1 MSTDTL
7 FMETGASKSEGLS
20 IDLNSENVD
29 LQTYQRFFELSH
41 DLMCVAGVDGY
52 FKKINPSFVELLGY
66 TEQELLEK
74 PIVEFV
80 HPDDIKST
88 SDELNMIRKTAVS
101 TVNFENRYL
110 KKNGEIVH
118 LEWVSTTEYEDG
130 LIYAVARNITERKAL
145 NEQLQ
150 RNEKLFSASQSV
162 AKLGN
167 FSFNALDHS
176 LYWSNELYNIFGIKD
191 EERDQLFEAY
201 LSRFDQ
207 EGLKEY
213 EELVGEAMRTG
224 EKYAFKHKVH
234 IPGGPVKIVSCVGV
248 PFVND
253 KGEVYRI
260 DGVVQ
265 DITFEKENEL
275 RLKQSLNEKEF
286 LIKELHHRVKNN
298 LQVISSLLR
307 LQAEMSDDSVLKD
320 CLLDSR
326 NRIHSMASVHNLLY
340 RSEDL
345 GSIDFGH
352 YLKKLTDDL
361 GMSYFGSV
369 NRIQVQL
376 DLDEVSLDLEKAI
389 PLGIL
394 MNELISN
401 AFKHA
406 FKEPDKAVLSIH
418 VDQRGDNLEITVED
432 NGVGFDASKV
442 NRESS
447 LGMNLIESLSD
458 QLNAALEYESS
469 EQGTRVYLS
478 IPKD

>member
-80 HPDDIKST
+80 HPDDIRST

-224 EKYAFKHKVH
+224 EKYAFKHKVY

-369 NRIQVQL
+369 NRIQVQF

-406 FKEPDKAVLSIH
+406 FKYPDMAVLSIH
-418 VDQRGDNLEITVED
+418 VDQKADNIEITVED

-458 QLNAALEYESS
+458 QLNAELEYESS

>member
-52 FKKINPSFVELLGY
+52 FKKVNPSFVELLGY

-406 FKEPDKAVLSIH
+406 FKYPDKAVLSIH
-418 VDQRGDNLEITVED
+418 VDPKADNIEITVED

-458 QLNAALEYESS
+458 QLNASLEYESS